1 MLIGLSIL
9 DYIFLRVRYG
19 IVNNIPSIAEQI
31 KKKWQKYTEQLYKKG
46 LNDLDKHDDVVTHL
60 EPDILECEVKWA
72 FRSITVKVTGSDGI
86 PVELFKI
93 LKDVTVKV
101 KVAQSCLTLCNPM
114 DYTVHEILQARIL
127 EGVAFPLEK
136 AVAPP
141 SSTLAWKIPWR
152 EESGMLQSM
161 GSLRVGHN

>member
-127 EGVAFPLEK
+127 EGVAFPF
-136 AVAPP
+136 
-141 SSTLAWKIPWR
+141 SR
-152 EESGMLQSM
+152 
-161 GSLRVGHN
+161 